1 MERRLLKLTRN
12 LPRNN
17 KRGIVMG
24 NVLFILLNIAFFALV
39 IYFVR
44 DAASGAGMKE
54 KILSKE
60 IALMINA
67 AKPGTSIEI
76 DISAYEKIAKKNGIK
91 NFIEIGSNNVT
102 VTLSGKG
109 FVYPYFSMNKVEYK
123 YGEEHGLAGFLY
135 MKVSEVKA

>member
-1 MERRLLKLTRN
+1 
-12 LPRNN
+12 
-17 KRGIVMG
+17 MG

-54 KILSKE
+54 RILSKE

-76 DISAYEKIAKKNGIK
+76 DISAYEAIAKKNKIK
-91 NFIEIGSNNVT
+91 NFIEIGNNNVT

-109 FVYPYFSMNKVEYK
+109 FVYPYFSMNKIDYK
-123 YGEEHGLAGFLY
+123 YGEEQQLAGFLY
-135 MKVSEVKA
+135 MKVSEVKS